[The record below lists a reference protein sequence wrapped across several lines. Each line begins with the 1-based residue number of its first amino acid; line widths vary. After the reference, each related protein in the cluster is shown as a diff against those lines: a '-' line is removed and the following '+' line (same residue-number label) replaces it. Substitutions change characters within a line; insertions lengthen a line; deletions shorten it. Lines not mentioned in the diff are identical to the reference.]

1 MLPDRLGLALQAGAA
16 CGWILLMRTPEQCHF
31 YGILDTG
38 YCAPEQMGAMLEKM
52 LAGGVDIVQ
61 LRAKG
66 LSPDRIT
73 ELARALH
80 PLSKAARVPFFVNDY
95 PAIAGETGV
104 EGAHVGVED
113 MSVAEARRLAGRTC
127 WIGKSSHSVAQAMA
141 GAAQGAD
148 YLGFGPL
155 FATPTKPGYAPVGT
169 REIHQVYA
177 KVRIP
182 VFCIGGIKLENLPS
196 VLQAG
201 AQRVVIVSGLL
212 LAEDPVDYAGRCRG
226 LLPGDGIS
234 G

>member
-1 MLPDRLGLALQAGAA
+1 
-16 CGWILLMRTPEQCHF
+16 
-31 YGILDTG
+31 
-38 YCAPEQMGAMLEKM
+38 
-52 LAGGVDIVQ
+52 
-61 LRAKG
+61 
-66 LSPDRIT
+66 
-73 ELARALH
+73 
-80 PLSKAARVPFFVNDY
+80 
-95 PAIAGETGV
+95 
-104 EGAHVGVED
+104 
-113 MSVAEARRLAGRTC
+113 
-127 WIGKSSHSVAQAMA
+127 MA

-201 AQRVVIVSGLL
+201 ARRVVIVSGLL
-212 LAEDPVDYAGRCRG
+212 LAEDPVDYAGRCQR
-226 LLPGDGIS
+226 LLQGNGIS